1 MEQGL
6 RLHRRCGK
14 AFLKEGDQ
22 AHQSCLAELPNVR
35 QLAKRRLEP
44 KLKPDLWHKDQSH
57 IHARREKRRRL
68 DCRQVS

>member
-1 MEQGL
+1 MEQRL

-14 AFLKEGDQ
+14 PFANETDQ
-22 AHQSCLAELPNVR
+22 AHLSAELPNVR

-44 KLKPDLWHKDQSH
+44 KLEPDLWYKDQSY
-57 IHARREKRRRL
+57 IHARRKKRCRL